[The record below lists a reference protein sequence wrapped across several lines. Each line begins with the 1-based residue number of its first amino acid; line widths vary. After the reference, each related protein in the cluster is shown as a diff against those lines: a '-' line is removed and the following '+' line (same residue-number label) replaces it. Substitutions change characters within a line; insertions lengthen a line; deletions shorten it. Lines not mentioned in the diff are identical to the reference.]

1 VHDSHVNEDLRATLT
16 RIEASQKTQPLPVV
30 IANMG
35 EFVLSNNC
43 DITPEKR
50 RLVFKSLEII
60 GRNQHIGTLQS
71 TEGNVFKC
79 VWDRAEDPSNVINE
93 TLIKNAL
100 AQSLVDFWEN
110 GANHDPVCING
121 RCSRML
127 ASLVLLDYD
136 DKVGIVQTKEM
147 IKNEIIDLSTKIINS
162 SIEQACASDNEGRR
176 RVGESYMV
184 ADAPTPDPAEERKF
198 IDELKQKIQT
208 MLDLN
213 YRDKLDKRDFE
224 NIRDDIFAGL
234 E

>member
-1 VHDSHVNEDLRATLT
+1 
-16 RIEASQKTQPLPVV
+16 
-30 IANMG
+30 
-35 EFVLSNNC
+35 
-43 DITPEKR
+43 
-50 RLVFKSLEII
+50 
-60 GRNQHIGTLQS
+60 
-71 TEGNVFKC
+71 
-79 VWDRAEDPSNVINE
+79 
-93 TLIKNAL
+93 
-100 AQSLVDFWEN
+100 
-110 GANHDPVCING
+110 
-121 RCSRML
+121 ML

-176 RVGESYMV
+176 RVGESYMGTPH
-184 ADAPTPDPAEERKF
+184 ASSPPTPDPAEERKF